1 MLPRRV
7 CWLPVAAAGVPLH
20 RPRLRFRALRHAAY
34 FSRSSM
40 RLILKLLTRIP
51 LPLLYMWAWVMYFVA
66 FRVMRWRR
74 EQAERDVANAFPE
87 RGAAERAEIVR
98 RSYRNLADTLV
109 EALWGFGA
117 SGEALKRRVAI
128 ENPELVQS
136 GFDAGQSVVLL
147 TAHYGNWE
155 WLLLAAGVR
164 FGIKIDVVYQPQR
177 IPAVDEFLRT
187 ARARF
192 GGNLIPRSEFVYD
205 LLSHTEQIRTYAL
218 IADQTP
224 KHKGDPKHWTTFLN
238 QDTAFF
244 TGAGKIAK
252 FLDAKVLYV
261 KMRRVRRG
269 HYSVRLEEIAAPP
282 YEEVEDVQIVERYAR
297 SLERDVRE
305 SPADWLWLQ
314 KKWKIRRP
322 AAPAN
327 DAPERAPAP

>member
-1 MLPRRV
+1 MLVTGCLPR
-7 CWLPVAAAGVPLH
+7 
-20 RPRLRFRALRHAAY
+20 
-34 FSRSSM
+34 SRSPGPRFLDFTLSFTGAFSPSTM
-40 RLILKLLTRIP
+40 QLILKLLTRIP
-51 LPLLYMWAWVMYFVA
+51 LPLLYAWGWVMYFVA

-74 EQAERDVANAFPE
+74 KQTERDVANAFPE
-87 RGAAERAEIVR
+87 RSAAERAEIVC

-128 ENPELVQS
+128 ENPELVQA

-177 IPAVDEFLRT
+177 VAAVDEFLRT

-205 LLSHTEQIRTYAL
+205 LLSRTQQIRTYAL

-224 KHKGDPKHWTTFLN
+224 KHKSDPKHWTQFLN

-244 TGAGKIAK
+244 IGAGKIAK

-269 HYSVRLEEIAAPP
+269 YYSVRLEEIATPP
-282 YEEVEDVQIVERYAR
+282 YEEDEDVQIVECYAR
-297 SLERDVRE
+297 NLERDVRE

-322 AAPAN
+322 AASAR